1 MKSMSCT
8 DRDIQRIKSNIL
20 KSVVSRDFLD
30 EIEKIKVMEETKK
43 EIEKVKAKEKE
54 ILANLELKK
63 LKGNI

>member
-1 MKSMSCT
+1 MSCT